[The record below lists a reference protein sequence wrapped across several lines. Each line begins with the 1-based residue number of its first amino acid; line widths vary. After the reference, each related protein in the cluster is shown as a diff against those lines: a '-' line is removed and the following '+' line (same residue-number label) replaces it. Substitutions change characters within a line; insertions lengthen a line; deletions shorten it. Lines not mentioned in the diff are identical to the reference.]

1 MEVGDDEWKE
11 RVRNYNRRQRLLRG
25 SCECGALYP
34 EEHTARREGVIEGLE
49 RALRFVAPFVL
60 QEHSDRIRAELERL
74 REEKPG

>member
-60 QEHSDRIRAELERL
+60 QEHSDRIRAEIERL
-74 REEKPG
+74 REEKP